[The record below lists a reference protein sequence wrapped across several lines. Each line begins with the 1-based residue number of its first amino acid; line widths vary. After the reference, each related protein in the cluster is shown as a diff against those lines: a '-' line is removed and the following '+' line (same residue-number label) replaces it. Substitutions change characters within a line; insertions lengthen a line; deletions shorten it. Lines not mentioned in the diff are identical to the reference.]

1 MMGRKTVSLVALAM
15 LGLMAVAACGTAS
28 SSGKGTVH
36 VLAVWSG
43 AEQDSFMAVLKPFQ
57 DQTGIKVSYE
67 STRDVDAIL
76 QTRLQAGN
84 PPEIA
89 SLPSPST
96 LSKLATQGKLIQL
109 DSASNPALDMSTFNS
124 QYAQGWIDLGK
135 INGKLYEIFS
145 WAAVKGLVWYDPK
158 NFTAK
163 GYTVPSTWQD
173 MITLQTTIKSSG
185 TTPWC
190 IAVESGAASGW
201 AGSDWVKEIVLSQA
215 GPDVYNSWWQGKT
228 KWTDP
233 AIKAAWQTW
242 GTILGP
248 SDSNVYGGKNQILA
262 TNFANGGDPMFKNP
276 PKCYMHNQAS
286 FITDNFVKQDKV
298 AAGTDFKFFPLPD
311 VNSQYAGAHVG
322 AGDAFSMLKD
332 TSQARALIKYL
343 TTPDAQAIW
352 VKRGGKLSPNKS
364 FDLANYPDDITKQ
377 VAQVMTGAKI
387 FAFDA
392 GDLMPTDMRNAYWA
406 AVLSFVADQS
416 KLDSILAHL
425 DSVQSKAYT
434 A

>member
-1 MMGRKTVSLVALAM
+1 MV
-15 LGLMAVAACGTAS
+15 ACGGAATQ
-28 SSGKGTVH
+28 GKGSVH

-43 AEQDSFMAVLKPFQ
+43 SEQDSFKAVLQPFQ
-57 DQTGIKVSYE
+57 DQTGIKVEYE

-89 SLPSPST
+89 SLPSPAT
-96 LSKLATQGKLIQL
+96 LTKLGGQGKLIQL
-109 DSASNPALDMSTFNS
+109 DSASNPVLDMSTFNS

-145 WAAVKGLVWYDPK
+145 WAAVKGLVWYNPK
-158 NFTAK
+158 NFAAK
-163 GYTVPSTWQD
+163 NYQVPASWQD
-173 MITLQTTIKSSG
+173 LITLQNTIKSGG

-228 KWTDP
+228 KWSDP
-233 AIKAAWQTW
+233 AIKSAWQTW

-248 SDSNVYGGKNQILA
+248 NNSNVYGGKNQILA
-262 TNFANGGDPMFKNP
+262 TNFANGGDPMFKTP

-286 FITDNFVKQDKV
+286 FITDNFVKQDKAV
-298 AAGTDFKFFPLPD
+298 AGTDFKFFPLPD

-343 TTPDAQAIW
+343 TTPEAQAIW

-364 FDLANYPDDITKQ
+364 FDLANYPDDITRQ

-392 GDLMPTDMRNAYWA
+392 GDLMPTDMKNAYWK
-406 AVLSFVADQS
+406 AVLDFVSDQS
-416 KLDSILAHL
+416 KLDSILANL
-425 DSVQSKAYT
+425 DTIQAKAYT
-434 A
+434 T

>member
-1 MMGRKTVSLVALAM
+1 MLAV
-15 LGLMAVAACGTAS
+15 LAIACGTGGSTA
-28 SSGKGTVH
+28 GKGSVH

-43 AEQDSFMAVLKPFQ
+43 SEQDSFMAVLKPFE
-57 DQTGIKVSYE
+57 DQTGIKVEYE
-67 STRDVDAIL
+67 STRDVDALL

-96 LSKLATQGKLIQL
+96 LNKLATQGKLIQL
-109 DSASNPALDMSTFNS
+109 DSASNPVLDMSSFNS

-145 WAAVKGLVWYDPK
+145 WAAVKGLIWYNPK
-158 NFTAK
+158 NFAAK
-163 GYTVPSTWQD
+163 GYTVPTTWQD
-173 MITLQTTIKSSG
+173 MITLQSTIKSGG

-190 IAVESGAASGW
+190 VAVESGAASGW
-201 AGSDWVKEIVLSQA
+201 PGSDWVKEIVLSQA

-248 SDSNVYGGKNQILA
+248 GNTNVYGGKNQILA

-286 FITDNFVKQDKV
+286 FITDNFVKQDKAV
-298 AAGTDFKFFPLPD
+298 AGTDFKFFPLPD
-311 VNSQYAGAHVG
+311 VNTQYAGAHVG

-343 TTPDAQAIW
+343 TTPEAQAIW
-352 VKRGGKLSPNKS
+352 VKRGGKLSPNKN
-364 FDLANYPDDITKQ
+364 FDLSNYPDDITKQ

-406 AVLSFVADQS
+406 AVLAFVADQS

-425 DSVQSKAYT
+425 DDVQAKSYT
-434 A
+434 T

>member
-1 MMGRKTVSLVALAM
+1 MRGLLFKRSLILS
-15 LGLMAVAACGTAS
+15 LMALLTAVACGTGS

-36 VLAVWSG
+36 ILAVWSG
-43 AEQDSFMAVLKPFQ
+43 AEQDSFKAVLAPFEAS
-57 DQTGIKVSYE
+57 TGIKVSYE
-67 STRDVDAIL
+67 STRDVDALL
-76 QTRLQAGN
+76 QTRLAAGN

-96 LSKLATQGKLIQL
+96 LTKLAGQGKLIQL
-109 DSASNPALDMSTFNS
+109 DNGVLDMPTFTS
-124 QYAQGWIDLGK
+124 QYAPGWIDLGK
-135 INGKLYEIFS
+135 VNGKLYEIFA

-163 GYTVPSTWQD
+163 SYQVPTDWASL
-173 MITLQTTIKSSG
+173 MTLSSTIKSGG

-248 SDSNVYGGKNQILA
+248 NNSNVYGGKNYILS
-262 TNFANGGDPMFKNP
+262 TNFANGGDGLFKTP

-298 AAGTDFKFFPLPD
+298 TAGTDFKFFALPD
-311 VNSQYAGAHVG
+311 VNTQYAGAHVG

-332 TSQARALIKYL
+332 TTQARALIKYL
-343 TTPDAQAIW
+343 TTPEAQAIW
-352 VKRGGKLSPNKS
+352 VKRGGKLSPNKT
-364 FDLANYPDDITKQ
+364 FDLANYPDDTTRQ
-377 VAQVMTGAKI
+377 VATVMTSAKI

-392 GDLMPTDMRNAYWA
+392 GDLMPTPMRDAYWS
-406 AVLSFVADQS
+406 AVLKFVADQS
-416 KLDSILAHL
+416 KLDTILASL
-425 DSVQSKAYT
+425 DTVQATAYK
-434 A
+434 

>member
-1 MMGRKTVSLVALAM
+1 MGRKAGNLLALAT
-15 LGLMAVAACGTAS
+15 LAVLAVVACGS
-28 SSGKGTVH
+28 SSSAGKGSVH

-43 AEQDSFMAVLKPFQ
+43 SEQASFEAVLKPFE
-57 DQTGIKVSYE
+57 DQTGIKVLFE
-67 STRDVDAIL
+67 STRDVDQIL
-76 QTRLQAGN
+76 ATRVQAGN

-89 SLPSPST
+89 SLPSPAT
-96 LSKLATQGKLIQL
+96 LNKYAAQGKLIQL
-109 DSASNPALDMSTFNS
+109 DNGILDMNTFS
-124 QYAQGWIDLGK
+124 AQYAPGWIKLGT
-135 INGKLYEIFS
+135 INSKLYEIFS

-158 NFTAK
+158 NFAAK
-163 GYTVPSTWQD
+163 NYTVPTTWAD
-173 MITLQTTIKSSG
+173 LITLQNTIKSNG

-190 IAVESGAASGW
+190 IGLSAAAASGW
-201 AGSDWVKEIVLSQA
+201 PGSDWVKEIVLSQA
-215 GPDVYNSWWQGKT
+215 GPTVYDSWWQGKT

-248 SDSNVYGGKNQILA
+248 GDSNVYGNKNLMLSLK
-262 TNFANGGDPMFKNP
+262 FENGGDGLFKTP

-286 FITDNFVKQDKV
+286 FITDNFVKQNTGV
-298 AAGTDFKFFPLPD
+298 TAGTDFKFFALPD
-311 VNSQYAGAHVG
+311 VDPANQGSHVG

-343 TTPDAQAIW
+343 TTPEAQAIW

-364 FDLANYPDDITKQ
+364 FDLANYPDDITRE
-377 VAQVMTGAKI
+377 VAKVMTAAKI

-392 GDLMPTDMRNAYWA
+392 GDLMPVDMKNAYWA

-425 DSVQSKAYT
+425 DQVQTAAYK
-434 A
+434 

>member
-1 MMGRKTVSLVALAM
+1 MLAI
-15 LGLMAVAACGTAS
+15 LAIACGTGGS
-28 SSGKGTVH
+28 SAGKGSVH

-43 AEQDSFMAVLKPFQ
+43 SEQDSFMAVLKPFE
-57 DQTGIKVSYE
+57 DQTGIKVEYE
-67 STRDVDAIL
+67 STRDVDALL

-96 LSKLATQGKLIQL
+96 LTKLATQGKLIQL
-109 DSASNPALDMSTFNS
+109 DAASNPVLDMSSFNS

-145 WAAVKGLVWYDPK
+145 WAAVKGLIWYNPK
-158 NFTAK
+158 NFAAK
-163 GYTVPSTWQD
+163 GYTVPTTWQD
-173 MITLQTTIKSSG
+173 MITLQSTIKSGG

-190 IAVESGAASGW
+190 VAVESGAASGW
-201 AGSDWVKEIVLSQA
+201 PGSDWVKEIVLSQA

-248 SDSNVYGGKNQILA
+248 GNTNVYGGKNQILA

-286 FITDNFVKQDKV
+286 FITDNFVKQDKAV
-298 AAGTDFKFFPLPD
+298 AGTDFKFFPLPD
-311 VNSQYAGAHVG
+311 VNTQYAGAHVG

-343 TTPDAQAIW
+343 TTPEAQAIW
-352 VKRGGKLSPNKS
+352 VKRGGKLSPNKN
-364 FDLANYPDDITKQ
+364 FDLSNYPDDITKQ

-406 AVLSFVADQS
+406 AVLAFVADQS

-425 DSVQSKAYT
+425 DDVQAKSYT
-434 A
+434 T